1 MNKILGSL
9 LLLGL
14 TFLSAGNITA
24 TVDTEEI
31 IEGDSVLLTLS
42 VVGKN
47 IDNIPDIEE
56 INGVKVES
64 VQRRSGTNFVHVN
77 GVSSMEHTQI
87 LILEFRPDQN
97 MTIPAFS
104 AKVDGEIKST
114 NPINVTISKSATGM
128 KRSTKHFS
136 LDVQLSKSTFYLGE
150 SIVLN
155 VYFKQRT
162 QIDVMQIDYTPPKF
176 KDFFSKQIGDGK
188 TYRKGAYTI
197 QELNYLLI
205 AKKAGK
211 LALEPAR
218 AKVARR
224 SRERQRGGWYIDVPK
239 WTQLSSPSLVVEVIE
254 PTEAHDI
261 VGDYRLTD
269 RVDHKKVK
277 ANKPVTFR
285 MELLGKG
292 TLDDYDGIKFDIPGV
307 TIYSD
312 DAKVESTLLG
322 KDLQSRYVKSFVFIS
337 NHDFVIP
344 SKEIRVYDYK
354 LGKVKILK
362 TKAYH
367 IEIEGATKI
376 ASSPVVHT
384 KNPVH
389 KIVNVANDSTG
400 TWLNKFPSI
409 LALLLAF
416 ALGVF
421 VTMFFKLLPKVI
433 FPNWKR
439 KENSFRGD
447 EALRVLYPKM
457 SENKEVEAMVR
468 KLYALKCG
476 EKNVKIDKEKLKEL
490 VEQYK

>member
-9 LLLGL
+9 VLLIS
-14 TFLSAGNITA
+14 FLSAGNITA
-24 TVDTEEI
+24 TVDAEEI

-87 LILEFRPDQN
+87 LILEFRPDHN

-114 NPINVTISKSATGM
+114 NPINVRILKSETGM
-128 KRSTKHFS
+128 KRATKHFS
-136 LDVQLSKSTFYLGE
+136 LDMQLSKSKFYLGE

-162 QIDVMQIDYTPPKF
+162 QIDVMQIDYSAPEF

-211 LALEPAR
+211 LTLEPAR

-224 SRERQRGGWYIDVPK
+224 SRERQPGGWYIDVPQ
-239 WTQLSSPSLVVEVIE
+239 WTQLSSPSLIVEVIE
-254 PTEAHDI
+254 PHEAHDI
-261 VGDYRLTD
+261 VGDYRLTA
-269 RVDHKKVK
+269 RVDHTKVK
-277 ANKPVTFR
+277 SNKPITYR

-322 KDLQSRYVKSFVFIS
+322 KDLQSRYAKSFVFIS
-337 NHDFVIP
+337 DHDFTIP

-362 TKAYH
+362 TKAYQ
-367 IEIEGATKI
+367 IKVEGSKNVVATPI
-376 ASSPVVHT
+376 VHT
-384 KNPVH
+384 KNPVQT
-389 KIVNVANDSTG
+389 AGLQTATSSG

-439 KENSFRGD
+439 KEKAFRGD
-447 EALRVLYPKM
+447 DALRILYPKM
-457 SENKEVEAMVR
+457 AESPEVEAMVR
-468 KLYALKCG
+468 QLYALKRG
-476 EKNVKIDKEKLKEL
+476 EKNVKIDKQKLKAL